1 MAMLSGSG
9 LTWAQQAE
17 PYSGP
22 LHAQYKEGIR
32 LLEDGHRAWKASDR
46 RAKRFRRIATLLSVL
61 TVVFAAAAGI
71 TGLPSGIG
79 RAVSIVVAFCAAVL
93 AGLNGFFNPERE
105 AGAARTKLVQCVDL
119 RDDVRHY
126 LDRINSTDAPSKAEL
141 AQELRRL
148 QARRDSISP
157 DDP

>member
-71 TGLPSGIG
+71 TGPSE
-79 RAVSIVVAFCAAVL
+79 RYWPC
-93 AGLNGFFNPERE
+93 GFHSRCILRRRV
-105 AGAARTKLVQCVDL
+105 GRTKRVL
-119 RDDVRHY
+119 
-126 LDRINSTDAPSKAEL
+126 
-141 AQELRRL
+141 
-148 QARRDSISP
+148 
-157 DDP
+157 